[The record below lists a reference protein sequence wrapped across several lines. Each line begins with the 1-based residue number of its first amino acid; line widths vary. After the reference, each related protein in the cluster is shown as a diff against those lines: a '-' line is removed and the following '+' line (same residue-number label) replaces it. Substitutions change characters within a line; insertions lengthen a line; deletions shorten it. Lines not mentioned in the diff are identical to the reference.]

1 MFIVLP
7 EKHLPYHIENKNV
20 ALVHQKLHYGTF
32 TTLFIHT
39 LQVLDCAVT
48 LHDKTFMHFPRE
60 GVLKLFFDGVCGTKS
75 ETPTHKYFSTSRNG

>member
-7 EKHLPYHIENKNV
+7 EKHLPYHIENKNI

-39 LQVLDCAVT
+39 LQVLDCAVS
-48 LHDKTFMHFPRE
+48 LHDETFMCFPRE
-60 GVLKLFFDGVCGTKS
+60 GGTQI
-75 ETPTHKYFSTSRNG
+75 TF